1 LISKAR
7 YGIKLRMTEK
17 GSGGRM
23 RVKGSWKGK
32 AGGGGVRRYEVRGRV
47 VQWGWGCIW

>member
-1 LISKAR
+1 
-7 YGIKLRMTEK
+7 MTEK

-23 RVKGSWKGK
+23 RVKGSWKWK

-47 VQWGWGCIW
+47 VHGVGVAYGRVKGI